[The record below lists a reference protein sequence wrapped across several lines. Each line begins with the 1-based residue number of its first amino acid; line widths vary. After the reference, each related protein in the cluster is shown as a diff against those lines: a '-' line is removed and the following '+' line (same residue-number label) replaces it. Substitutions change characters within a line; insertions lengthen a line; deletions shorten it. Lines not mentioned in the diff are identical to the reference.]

1 MSSWGRSHRGNGKRG
16 EQRPQASNAAMGIW
30 QSDFKNNAW
39 GMAGSSKG
47 WWESADRWRDEAGET
62 RWWESADG
70 WRDEAGE
77 TEWCEGEAL
86 ITRGGGDHAASER
99 NEFDAVK
106 TEVKNMKED
115 IKVIL
120 QGFEKTMKVMAENL
134 HLAKE
139 EICGAKARIEMLE
152 ADSKKV
158 VQTDDRGI
166 AAVVTAPPQHAPQ
179 SPVVT
184 ASESAPV
191 VRAPH
196 SPALT
201 APQSESNDEPC
212 RWHKHV
218 PDSWVEPDY
227 TGVVEK
233 HTDDWITHL
242 SSTLFAKNTRTCYKI
257 GSRIKAVGGS
267 KCRVTAC
274 RTQANRF
281 FHVQCLKC
289 LQCVYGAYGTWTEDA
304 SPMAPKRAMSLLAEF
319 FMVEEGGEKP
329 QT

>member
-1 MSSWGRSHRGNGKRG
+1 MSSGGRSHRGNGKWG
-16 EQRPQASNAAMGIW
+16 EQRPQANNAAMGIW
-30 QSDFKNNAW
+30 QSDFRNNAW
-39 GMAGSSKG
+39 GMVGSSKG
-47 WWESADRWRDEAGET
+47 WWESADGWRDEAGET
-62 RWWESADG
+62 GWWESADG

-120 QGFEKTMKVMAENL
+120 LRFEKTMKVMEENL

-152 ADSKKV
+152 ADIKKV

-166 AAVVTAPPQHAPQ
+166 PAVVTAPPQPAPVVRAPQ

-184 ASESAPV
+184 A
-191 VRAPH
+191 
-196 SPALT
+196 
-201 APQSESNDEPC
+201 PQSESDDEAC
-212 RWHKHV
+212 RWHKHK
-218 PDSWVEPDY
+218 PDSCVEPDY
-227 TGVVEK
+227 MGVVEK
-233 HTDDWITHL
+233 SADDWINHL
-242 SSTLFAKNTRTCYKI
+242 GATLFVKNTKTLYKI
-257 GSRIKAVGGS
+257 GSRIGPVWGD

-274 RTQANRF
+274 RTKANRF

-289 LQCVYGAYGTWTEDA
+289 RQCVYGKYGTWTEDA
-304 SPMAPKRAMSLLAEF
+304 SPMSSKRAMSLLTEF
-319 FMVEEGGEKP
+319 FMIEEGDEKP

>member
-30 QSDFKNNAW
+30 QSDFRNNAW
-39 GMAGSSKG
+39 GMVGSSKG
-47 WWESADRWRDEAGET
+47 WWESADGWRDEAGET
-62 RWWESADG
+62 GWWESADG

-120 QGFEKTMKVMAENL
+120 LRFEKTMKVMEENL

-152 ADSKKV
+152 ADIKKV

-166 AAVVTAPPQHAPQ
+166 PAVVTAPPQPAPVVRAPQ

-184 ASESAPV
+184 
-191 VRAPH
+191 APH

-201 APQSESNDEPC
+201 APQSESDDEAC
-212 RWHKHV
+212 RWHKHK
-218 PDSWVEPDY
+218 PDSYVEPDY
-227 TGVVEK
+227 TGGVEK
-233 HTDDWITHL
+233 DADDWINHL
-242 SSTLFAKNTRTCYKI
+242 GSTLFAKNSRTLYKI
-257 GSRIKAVGGS
+257 LERIRPVMRRD

-289 LQCVYGAYGTWTEDA
+289 LQCAYGKYGTWAEDA
-304 SPMAPKRAMSLLAEF
+304 SPMAPTRAQSVLAEF
-319 FMVEEGGEKP
+319 FLIEDDGEKP

>member
-1 MSSWGRSHRGNGKRG
+1 M
-16 EQRPQASNAAMGIW
+16 
-30 QSDFKNNAW
+30 
-39 GMAGSSKG
+39 GSSKG
-47 WWESADRWRDEAGET
+47 WWV
-62 RWWESADG
+62 SADG

-77 TEWCEGEAL
+77 TRWGSADGWPSDEDGWQYNARREYKAKKAEDKKTA
-86 ITRGGGDHAASER
+86 TRGGGDHAASER

-115 IKVIL
+115 IKGIL
-120 QGFEKTMKVMAENL
+120 PMVEKTMKKVEERL

-139 EICGAKARIEMLE
+139 EICGAKARMEMLE
-152 ADSKKV
+152 ADIKKV

-166 AAVVTAPPQHAPQ
+166 PAVVTAPPQHAPQ

-191 VRAPH
+191 VTAPH

-201 APQSESNDEPC
+201 AAQSESDDEAC
-212 RWHKHV
+212 RWHKYK
-218 PDSWVEPDY
+218 PDSCVEPDY
-227 TGVVEK
+227 VGSVEK
-233 HTDDWITHL
+233 DADDWINHL
-242 SSTLFAKNTRTCYKI
+242 GATLFAKNTKTCYKI
-257 GSRIKAVGGS
+257 GSRIGPVWGD

-274 RTQANRF
+274 RTKANRF

-289 LQCVYGAYGTWTEDA
+289 RQCAYGKYGHWAEDA
-304 SPMAPKRAMSLLAEF
+304 SPMAPTRAQSVLAEF
-319 FMVEEGGEKP
+319 FMIEEGGEKP

>member
-1 MSSWGRSHRGNGKRG
+1 
-16 EQRPQASNAAMGIW
+16 
-30 QSDFKNNAW
+30 
-39 GMAGSSKG
+39 
-47 WWESADRWRDEAGET
+47 
-62 RWWESADG
+62 
-70 WRDEAGE
+70 
-77 TEWCEGEAL
+77 
-86 ITRGGGDHAASER
+86 
-99 NEFDAVK
+99 
-106 TEVKNMKED
+106 MKED

-120 QGFEKTMKVMAENL
+120 LRFEKTMKVMEENL

-152 ADSKKV
+152 ADIKKV

-166 AAVVTAPPQHAPQ
+166 PAVVTAPPQPAPVVRAPQ

-184 ASESAPV
+184 APESAPV

-201 APQSESNDEPC
+201 APQSESDDEAC

-218 PDSWVEPDY
+218 PDSCVEPDFV
-227 TGVVEK
+227 GSVEK
-233 HTDDWITHL
+233 DADDWINHL
-242 SSTLFAKNTRTCYKI
+242 GATLFAKNTKTCYKI
-257 GSRIKAVGGS
+257 GSRIGPVWGD

-274 RTQANRF
+274 RTKANRF

-289 LQCVYGAYGTWTEDA
+289 LQCVYGKYGTWAADA
-304 SPMAPKRAMSLLAEF
+304 SPMAPTRAQSVLAEF
-319 FMVEEGGEKP
+319 FLIEDDGEKP

>member
-1 MSSWGRSHRGNGKRG
+1 M
-16 EQRPQASNAAMGIW
+16 
-30 QSDFKNNAW
+30 
-39 GMAGSSKG
+39 
-47 WWESADRWRDEAGET
+47 
-62 RWWESADG
+62 
-70 WRDEAGE
+70 
-77 TEWCEGEAL
+77 

-120 QGFEKTMKVMAENL
+120 QGFEKTMKVMEENL

-152 ADSKKV
+152 ADIKKV

-166 AAVVTAPPQHAPQ
+166 PAVVTAPPHP
-179 SPVVT
+179 
-184 ASESAPV
+184 ASV

-201 APQSESNDEPC
+201 APQSESDDEAC
-212 RWHKHV
+212 RWHKHK
-218 PDSWVEPDY
+218 PDSCVEPDY
-227 TGVVEK
+227 EGVVEK
-233 HTDDWITHL
+233 DADDWINHL
-242 SSTLFAKNTRTCYKI
+242 GSTLFAKNTKTLYKI
-257 GSRIKAVGGS
+257 LERIRPVMMKD

-274 RTQANRF
+274 RTKANRF

-289 LQCVYGAYGTWTEDA
+289 LQCVYGKYGTWTEDS
-304 SPMAPKRAMSLLAEF
+304 SPMAPQRGASLLAEF
-319 FMVEEGGEKP
+319 FKIEEGGEKP